1 MMYTTTHYKVL
12 QTGDKMTENN
22 SQPADQETILRLLQV
37 TRDKLNSLNAV
48 SAELETL
55 LLIEQEKT
63 AKLQAELDRL
73 VAASASTEQKSK

>member
-22 SQPADQETILRLLQV
+22 SQPADQETILRLLQI
-37 TRDKLNSLNAV
+37 TRDKLNSSNAV

-55 LLIEQEKT
+55 LLIEREKT

-73 VAASASTEQKSK
+73 AAASVSTEQKSK

>member
-1 MMYTTTHYKVL
+1 MYTTTHYKVL

>member
-1 MMYTTTHYKVL
+1 
-12 QTGDKMTENN
+12 MTENN